1 MTSARV
7 TMDNCRLLLFGE
19 AADNRLLVIKL
30 LLEEEEEADDAP
42 NCVDKEL
49 VVADAILYMYI
60 YIYNV
65 RVFVYVRVCISKR

>member
-1 MTSARV
+1 MCVGISHLHNSCNPGEVSMISARV
-7 TMDNCRLLLFGE
+7 TTDTCRLLE

-49 VVADAILYMYI
+49 VVADAIVYMYM
-60 YIYNV
+60 
-65 RVFVYVRVCISKR
+65 

>member
-1 MTSARV
+1 MISALV
-7 TMDNCRLLLFGE
+7 TTDTCPLLE

-49 VVADAILYMYI
+49 VVADAI
-60 YIYNV
+60 
-65 RVFVYVRVCISKR
+65 VYVYI

>member
-1 MTSARV
+1 MISALV
-7 TMDNCRLLLFGE
+7 TTDTCPLLE

-49 VVADAILYMYI
+49 VVADAIVYMYI
-60 YIYNV
+60 YNV
-65 RVFVYVRVCISKR
+65 CACVFVYIRVYIQAI

>member
-1 MTSARV
+1 MCGGISHLHNSCNPGEVSMISARV
-7 TMDNCRLLLFGE
+7 TTDTCRLLE

-49 VVADAILYMYI
+49 VVADAIVYTYI
-60 YIYNV
+60 
-65 RVFVYVRVCISKR
+65 

>member
-1 MTSARV
+1 MCGGISHLHNSCNPGEVSMISARV
-7 TMDNCRLLLFGE
+7 TTDTCRLLE

-49 VVADAILYMYI
+49 VVADAIVYMYI
-60 YIYNV
+60 
-65 RVFVYVRVCISKR
+65 

>member
-1 MTSARV
+1 MCGGISHLHNSCNPGEVSMISARV
-7 TMDNCRLLLFGE
+7 TTDTCPLLE

-49 VVADAILYMYI
+49 VVADAIVYMYI
-60 YIYNV
+60 
-65 RVFVYVRVCISKR
+65 

>member
-1 MTSARV
+1 MCGGISHLHNSCNPGEVSMISARV
-7 TMDNCRLLLFGE
+7 TTDTCRLLE

-49 VVADAILYMYI
+49 VVADAI
-60 YIYNV
+60 
-65 RVFVYVRVCISKR
+65 VYVYI

>member
-1 MTSARV
+1 MCGGISHLHNSCNPGEVSTISARV
-7 TMDNCRLLLFGE
+7 TTDTCRLLE

-49 VVADAILYMYI
+49 VVADAIVYMYI
-60 YIYNV
+60 
-65 RVFVYVRVCISKR
+65 

>member
-1 MTSARV
+1 MISARV
-7 TMDNCRLLLFGE
+7 TTDTCRLLE

-49 VVADAILYMYI
+49 VVADAIVYTYI
-60 YIYNV
+60 
-65 RVFVYVRVCISKR
+65 